1 MSHKTAKTVTNKF
14 LSTTKSDREGR
25 RTVGS
30 GRVATIIEK
39 FIIHD
44 NRMLT
49 KCAFY
54 CLTGFGLYSA
64 ILEKS
69 GVAVFLFKNVKKWL
83 MVKVLKF
90 IDE

>member
-25 RTVGS
+25 RTVG
-30 GRVATIIEK
+30 
-39 FIIHD
+39 IHD

-90 IDE
+90 IDV